1 MEVGEQR
8 LLADEGEGVG
18 EISLEPAQ
26 DGLVRVETVEVGRR
40 REERAGERLVLHA
53 HSVSPPWGREGEE
66 GTRDLT
72 LFGSAISIKVCRGH
86 MCRWFGSSKKVGSP
100 PDSFGGPAG
109 ILSSRYSWG
118 MYSCW

>member
-8 LLADEGEGVG
+8 LLANEGQRVREVC
-18 EISLEPAQ
+18 LEPPD
-26 DGLVRVETVEVGRR
+26 DGLVRVEAVELRGGC
-40 REERAGERLVLHA
+40 EERAGERLVLHA
-53 HSVSPPWGREGEE
+53 HSVSPPWGREGEV

>member
-1 MEVGEQR
+1 MEIVQQR
-8 LLADEGEGVG
+8 FFADEGQGVG
-18 EISLEPAQ
+18 EIGLEPLE
-26 DGLVRVETVEVGRR
+26 DGLIRVEAVEFRGW
-40 REERAGERLVLHA
+40 REDGTGERLVLHA
-53 HSVSPPWGREGEE
+53 QTVSPSWGMEAEGA
-66 GTRDLT
+66 GYLT

-86 MCRWFGSSKKVGSP
+86 MCKWFGSSKKVGSP